1 MTDMENIR
9 NDEGYVGEIKGG
21 LRPSMRLVVMGIVH
35 KQPKSMVVTLS
46 CSSRAES
53 EEEEKEEGDV
63 GLQLTVSFGQK
74 SVLRNSR
81 LAGQWGATE
90 SAISFFPFA
99 AGESFKME
107 IVCEHQQFRILVDG
121 QPLCG
126 FSHRVTRLASLT
138 SLRVF
143 GDLQLTK
150 VA

>member
-1 MTDMENIR
+1 MTDTEKIR
-9 NDEGYVGEIKGG
+9 HEEDYIGEIKGG

-46 CSSRAES
+46 CSSRAEGK
-53 EEEEKEEGDV
+53 EEEEKGDV

-81 LAGQWGATE
+81 LAGEWGASE

-126 FSHRVTRLASLT
+126 FSHRVTQLASLT